1 MKQYLLRMPLLLL
14 FAALAVDA
22 SAARQ
27 TPTTGRV
34 VDPDGTAVAY
44 ATVVL
49 LDAETQLAGTAT
61 AADGSFSLKVP
72 AGRYR
77 LTIQYLGYETL
88 TRDVDTPGDLGEF
101 VLHPA
106 SVEMQEV
113 VVKTSLVR
121 READRF
127 VMEIAGSPVALGK
140 DGTELL
146 KQAPGVWL
154 TDDKIAING
163 ASGVKVYINDREV
176 RMSTEQLLNYLRG
189 LKSEEIQRIEVI
201 PQAGADYDADS
212 AAGIIRITLRR
223 QRDNGLTGD
232 LSFSTRQ
239 SRQIEGYNP
248 SLSLNG
254 HAGRWTFNVSG
265 WASVVPLHVTKTAEH
280 TEYRAGG
287 ALLDASSEMR
297 GRDNCGGGRAG
308 AIFDIS
314 ERHSIGAEADFYIDR
329 DRSPN
334 RSSTDFREAERLTRN
349 ESLYDGSERV
359 NTFSATFNY
368 IWRIDTLGSTLKVM
382 ADYSRNNR
390 RHGNDSFVRSTA
402 AGIVRDSTYD
412 DRTRGL
418 YNVAALNAALEKR
431 LGEAWQLRAGAKYT
445 YNDMHNEALYRYL
458 RPEGWETLDA
468 YSYVT
473 DYTEH
478 ITAAYTAATLKKGIG
493 TSWRGCAANIP
504 APRVTAATCASV
516 ISASFPT
523 PT

>member
-1 MKQYLLRMPLLLL
+1 
-14 FAALAVDA
+14 
-22 SAARQ
+22 
-27 TPTTGRV
+27 
-34 VDPDGTAVAY
+34 
-44 ATVVL
+44 
-49 LDAETQLAGTAT
+49 
-61 AADGSFSLKVP
+61 
-72 AGRYR
+72 
-77 LTIQYLGYETL
+77 
-88 TRDVDTPGDLGEF
+88 
-101 VLHPA
+101 
-106 SVEMQEV
+106 
-113 VVKTSLVR
+113 
-121 READRF
+121 
-127 VMEIAGSPVALGK
+127 
-140 DGTELL
+140 
-146 KQAPGVWL
+146 
-154 TDDKIAING
+154 
-163 ASGVKVYINDREV
+163 
-176 RMSTEQLLNYLRG
+176 MSTEQLLNYLRG

-254 HAGRWTFNVSG
+254 HAGRWTFNASG

-382 ADYSRNNR
+382 ADYSRNNPPPRQRQFRPLDRR
-390 RHGNDSFVRSTA
+390 RHRARLDLRRPH
-402 AGIVRDSTYD
+402 AGALQRGGAQR
-412 DRTRGL
+412 RTRKAARRG
-418 YNVAALNAALEKR
+418 VAAARRREVHLQRHAQRSALPLPPPRGVGDARRVQLRHRLYRTHHGRLRRRDAEKGALER
-431 LGEAWQLRAGAKYT
+431 
-445 YNDMHNEALYRYL
+445 
-458 RPEGWETLDA
+458 
-468 YSYVT
+468 
-473 DYTEH
+473 
-478 ITAAYTAATLKKGIG
+478 
-493 TSWRGCAANIP
+493 RGGVCAANIP

>member
-212 AAGIIRITLRR
+212 AGRHHPHHAPPPAR
-223 QRDNGLTGD
+223 QRA
-232 LSFSTRQ
+232 
-239 SRQIEGYNP
+239 
-248 SLSLNG
+248 
-254 HAGRWTFNVSG
+254 HGRPFV
-265 WASVVPLHVTKTAEH
+265 
-280 TEYRAGG
+280 
-287 ALLDASSEMR
+287 LDAPEPADRRLQPLAFAQRPRRTLDLQRFGLGERRAAACHENRRTHRIPCGWRTARRILRKCR

-308 AIFDIS
+308 EIFDIS
-314 ERHSIGAEADFYIDR
+314 ERHSIGAR
-329 DRSPN
+329 PT
-334 RSSTDFREAERLTRN
+334 ST
-349 ESLYDGSERV
+349 
-359 NTFSATFNY
+359 
-368 IWRIDTLGSTLKVM
+368 
-382 ADYSRNNR
+382 
-390 RHGNDSFVRSTA
+390 STA
-402 AGIVRDSTYD
+402 TARPTARRPTS
-412 DRTRGL
+412 
-418 YNVAALNAALEKR
+418 AKR
-431 LGEAWQLRAGAKYT
+431 SG
-445 YNDMHNEALYRYL
+445 
-458 RPEGWETLDA
+458 
-468 YSYVT
+468 
-473 DYTEH
+473 
-478 ITAAYTAATLKKGIG
+478 
-493 TSWRGCAANIP
+493 
-504 APRVTAATCASV
+504 
-516 ISASFPT
+516 
-523 PT
+523 

>member
-22 SAARQ
+22 SAAHQ

-127 VMEIAGSPVALGK
+127 VMEIAGSPVSLGK

-212 AAGIIRITLRR
+212 AGGIIRITLRR

-308 AIFDIS
+308 ADA
-314 ERHSIGAEADFYIDR
+314 ERQRERQRHGAAGPAR
-329 DRSPN
+329 HAV
-334 RSSTDFREAERLTRN
+334 REALV
-349 ESLYDGSERV
+349 GV
-359 NTFSATFNY
+359 
-368 IWRIDTLGSTLKVM
+368 I
-382 ADYSRNNR
+382 
-390 RHGNDSFVRSTA
+390 
-402 AGIVRDSTYD
+402 AG
-412 DRTRGL
+412 
-418 YNVAALNAALEKR
+418 KF
-431 LGEAWQLRAGAKYT
+431 GAKIA
-445 YNDMHNEALYRYL
+445 E
-458 RPEGWETLDA
+458 
-468 YSYVT
+468 
-473 DYTEH
+473 
-478 ITAAYTAATLKKGIG
+478 KG
-493 TSWRGCAANIP
+493 
-504 APRVTAATCASV
+504 
-516 ISASFPT
+516 
-523 PT
+523 

>member
-1 MKQYLLRMPLLLL
+1 MKQYLLPMPLLLL

-201 PQAGADYDADS
+201 RRPVPTTTPTRRPASFASRS
-212 AAGIIRITLRR
+212 AASATTGSRATFRSRR
-223 QRDNGLTGD
+223 AR
-232 LSFSTRQ
+232 
-239 SRQIEGYNP
+239 
-248 SLSLNG
+248 
-254 HAGRWTFNVSG
+254 AGRSKATTPRSR
-265 WASVVPLHVTKTAEH
+265 STA
-280 TEYRAGG
+280 TQDAGPSMLRAGRASCRCMSRKPPNTPNTVRAAHCSTPPPKCG
-287 ALLDASSEMR
+287 AATTAAADAP
-297 GRDNCGGGRAG
+297 A
-308 AIFDIS
+308 
-314 ERHSIGAEADFYIDR
+314 
-329 DRSPN
+329 
-334 RSSTDFREAERLTRN
+334 RSSTSPNGTA
-349 ESLYDGSERV
+349 
-359 NTFSATFNY
+359 SAPRPT
-368 IWRIDTLGSTLKVM
+368 ST
-382 ADYSRNNR
+382 
-390 RHGNDSFVRSTA
+390 STA
-402 AGIVRDSTYD
+402 TARPTARRPTS
-412 DRTRGL
+412 
-418 YNVAALNAALEKR
+418 AKR
-431 LGEAWQLRAGAKYT
+431 SG
-445 YNDMHNEALYRYL
+445 
-458 RPEGWETLDA
+458 
-468 YSYVT
+468 
-473 DYTEH
+473 
-478 ITAAYTAATLKKGIG
+478 
-493 TSWRGCAANIP
+493 
-504 APRVTAATCASV
+504 
-516 ISASFPT
+516 
-523 PT
+523 